1 MFPSEWS
8 HQTTQKKKRK
18 IQADET
24 ASARRSSPEGEE
36 ACAAEEHRQSG
47 IESAPLED
55 LELPSQ
61 ILRCVN
67 TAAPSP
73 VTPDELDLD
82 VILSRVPYREIL
94 ENLYGRDQV
103 PTSDVPVVS
112 RVYEESFMRE
122 PAKGERACAAGEL
135 CECNFIDPC
144 APFTCAEF
152 LLPGEEYPKTAQL
165 CVLCSRKVTQKLFYD
180 ILFTGKEAYGVIQR
194 YGNICGVPGEYA
206 RECVLVCPPNAPLHC
221 MPLPMMSHQRN
232 KYRVRISNGVKCLDQ
247 VRVRHEDFATP
258 STGGQT

>member
-1 MFPSEWS
+1 MR
-8 HQTTQKKKRK
+8 KKRK
-18 IQADET
+18 TLPDSTCEPCPCEAPT
-24 ASARRSSPEGEE
+24 AAPE
-36 ACAAEEHRQSG
+36 AEGHCT
-47 IESAPLED
+47 PLEM

-61 ILRCVN
+61 VLRSLN
-67 TAAPSP
+67 TTVRAPA
-73 VTPDELDLD
+73 TPEELNLD
-82 VILSRVPYREIL
+82 VILSRVPYRDIL
-94 ENLYGRDQV
+94 ENLYSRDSYNAPAV
-103 PTSDVPVVS
+103 PLVS

-122 PAKGERACAAGEL
+122 PGKGERACASGDL

-144 APFTCAEF
+144 MPFTAVEF
-152 LLPGEEYPKTAQL
+152 LVVGEDYPATPQF

-180 ILFTGKEAYGVIQR
+180 ILFTGKEVHGVIQR

-206 RECVLVCPPNAPLHC
+206 RECMLVCPPHAPLHC
-221 MPLPMMSHQRN
+221 MPRPIMSHQRN

>member
-1 MFPSEWS
+1 MFPSDWS
-8 HQTTQKKKRK
+8 HQTGQRKKRK
-18 IQADET
+18 TTQDKSSEQGEQR
-24 ASARRSSPEGEE
+24 ASAIDDCPCTPIEG
-36 ACAAEEHRQSG
+36 A
-47 IESAPLED
+47 LED
-55 LELPSQ
+55 LHLPAQ
-61 ILRCVN
+61 ILHSLN
-67 TAAPSP
+67 TAMRAPA
-73 VTPDELDLD
+73 TPDELNLD

-94 ENLYGRDQV
+94 ENLYSRDTYAV
-103 PTSDVPVVS
+103 PPVPLVS

-122 PAKGERACAAGEL
+122 PSRGERACASGDM

-144 APFTCAEF
+144 VPFTAVEF
-152 LLPGEEYPKTAQL
+152 VVQGEEIPATPQF

-180 ILFTGKEAYGVIQR
+180 ILFTGKEVQGVIQR

-206 RECVLVCPPNAPLHC
+206 RECMLVCPPHAPLHC
-221 MPLPMMSHQRN
+221 MPRPIMSHQRN

>member
-1 MFPSEWS
+1 MDWA
-8 HQTTQKKKRK
+8 HQTGMRKKRK
-18 IQADET
+18 TLPDSACEPCPCEAPT
-24 ASARRSSPEGEE
+24 AAPE
-36 ACAAEEHRQSG
+36 AEGQCT
-47 IESAPLED
+47 PLEM

-61 ILRCVN
+61 VLRSLN
-67 TAAPSP
+67 TTVRAPA
-73 VTPDELDLD
+73 TPEELNLD
-82 VILSRVPYREIL
+82 VILSRVPYRDIL
-94 ENLYGRDQV
+94 ENLYSRDAYNAPAV
-103 PTSDVPVVS
+103 PLVS

-122 PAKGERACAAGEL
+122 PGKGERACASGEL

-144 APFTCAEF
+144 MPFTAVEF
-152 LLPGEEYPKTAQL
+152 LVVGEDYPATPQF

-180 ILFTGKEAYGVIQR
+180 ILFMGKEVHGVIQR

-206 RECVLVCPPNAPLHC
+206 RECMLVCPPHAPLHC
-221 MPLPMMSHQRN
+221 MPRPIMSHQRN